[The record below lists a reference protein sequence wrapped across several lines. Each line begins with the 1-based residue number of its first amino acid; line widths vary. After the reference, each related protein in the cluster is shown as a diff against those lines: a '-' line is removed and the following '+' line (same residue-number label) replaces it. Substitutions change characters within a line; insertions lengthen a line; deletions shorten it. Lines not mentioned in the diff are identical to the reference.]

1 MPPRDPHLVLAGSD
15 AIPEGGN
22 VFDLVFLRQRV
33 ESFGDV
39 WKWLCGH
46 PSSVASVS
54 KIPSIC

>member
-1 MPPRDPHLVLAGSD
+1 
-15 AIPEGGN
+15 
-22 VFDLVFLRQRV
+22 VFLRQRV